1 MNYTQNEKIMQ
12 VKNSTL
18 VVGVDIAKNKHAA
31 RAFNFRGIE
40 YDKAIF
46 FENNEAGF
54 KKLLHW
60 IRKISEKENKTDVIV
75 GMEPTG
81 HYWFALEEYLR
92 RKTDFLRVVV
102 NPAHVKRIKT
112 LDDNSPTKTDKKD
125 AKVIAKLV
133 VEGRYSVPH
142 MPEKEYADLRVAMSH
157 RERLIKDIIDLSNK
171 VQQLLDKYFPEYK
184 TVFKKWDGKASVAV
198 LKDLFLPELILE
210 KTEEEIVEVFRKGAN
225 RAVGIKRAR
234 KLKKAALNSIGI
246 KEGAEFARFELN
258 NILEQFELLK
268 KQLELLEEKVEK
280 LLENMPEAKYM
291 ESVKGVGFMTVAGFI
306 AEVGDVNNYD
316 HPKQIQKLAGLNLK
330 ENSSGKHQGQTRITK
345 RGRPKLRALLYRV
358 MMPIL
363 ANNSEFKKLHEYY
376 TTRRDN
382 PLKKKQSM
390 IALACKLIRI
400 FFALGQKH
408 IMYDGK
414 KLMNDIERNLSLQEA
429 A

>member
-18 VVGVDIAKNKHAA
+18 VVGVDIVKNKHAA

-157 RERLIKDIIDLSNK
+157 RERLVKDIIDLSNK

-184 TVFKKWDGKASVAV
+184 KVFKKWDGKASVAV
-198 LKDLFLPELILE
+198 LKELFLPELILE
-210 KTEEEIVEVFRKGAN
+210 KTDEEIVEVFRKGAN

-234 KLKKAALNSIGI
+234 KLKKAALNSVGI
-246 KEGAEFARFELN
+246 KEGAEFT
-258 NILEQFELLK
+258 QFELRNLLEQYELLN
-268 KQLELLEEKVEK
+268 KQKDLLEEKVEK
-280 LLENMPEAKYM
+280 LLESMPEAKYM

-358 MMPIL
+358 MMPML
-363 ANNSEFKKLHEYY
+363 ANNLEFKKLHEYY
-376 TTRRDN
+376 ITRRDN

-408 IMYDGK
+408 IMYDGE
-414 KLMNDIERNLSLQEA
+414 KLMNDIEKNLSLQEA

>member
-46 FENNEAGF
+46 FENDEAGF

-60 IRKISEKENKTDVIV
+60 IKKVSEKENKTNVIV

-81 HYWFALEEYLR
+81 HYWLPLEEYLR

-102 NPAHVKRIKT
+102 NPAHVKKSKS
-112 LDDNSPTKTDKKD
+112 LDDNSPTKTDRKD

-133 VEGRYSVPH
+133 IDGRYSVPH
-142 MPEKEYADLRVAMSH
+142 MPEKEYADLRVAMTH
-157 RERLIKDIIDLSNK
+157 RERLVKDIVNLSNK
-171 VQQLLDKYFPEYK
+171 IQQLIDKYFPEYS
-184 TVFKKWDGKASVAV
+184 TVFKKWDGKASAAV
-198 LKDLFLPELILE
+198 LKELFLPELILE
-210 KTEEEIVEVFRKGAN
+210 KTEEEIVEIFRKGAN

-234 KLKKAALNSIGI
+234 KLKKAALSSIGI
-246 KEGAEFARFELN
+246 KEGGEFARLELN
-258 NILEQFELLK
+258 NLIEQYELLT
-268 KQLELLEEKVEK
+268 KQKELLEEKVEK
-280 LLENMPEAKYM
+280 LLENMEEAKYM
-291 ESVKGVGFMTVAGFI
+291 ESVMGVGLITVAGFI
-306 AEVGDVNNYD
+306 AEIGDINDYD

-330 ENSSGKHQGQTRITK
+330 EHSSGKHLGQTRITK

-358 MMPIL
+358 MLPIL
-363 ANNSEFKKLHEYY
+363 ANNQEFKQLHEYY

-382 PLKKKQSM
+382 PLKPKQSM
-390 IALACKLIRI
+390 IALTCKLIRI

-408 IMYDGK
+408 VMYDGE
-414 KLMNDIERNLSLQEA
+414 KLMNDIERNLNLQEA

>member
-1 MNYTQNEKIMQ
+1 M
-12 VKNSTL
+12 
-18 VVGVDIAKNKHAA
+18 
-31 RAFNFRGIE
+31 
-40 YDKAIF
+40 
-46 FENNEAGF
+46 
-54 KKLLHW
+54 
-60 IRKISEKENKTDVIV
+60 
-75 GMEPTG
+75 
-81 HYWFALEEYLR
+81 
-92 RKTDFLRVVV
+92 

-157 RERLIKDIIDLSNK
+157 RERLVKDIIDLSNK

-184 TVFKKWDGKASVAV
+184 KVFKKWDGKASVAV
-198 LKDLFLPELILE
+198 LKELFLPELILE
-210 KTEEEIVEVFRKGAN
+210 KTDEEIVEVFRKGAN

-234 KLKKAALNSIGI
+234 KLKKAALNSVGI
-246 KEGAEFARFELN
+246 KEGAEFT
-258 NILEQFELLK
+258 QFELRNLLEQYELLN
-268 KQLELLEEKVEK
+268 KQKDLLEEKVEK
-280 LLENMPEAKYM
+280 LLESMPEAKYM

-358 MMPIL
+358 MMPML
-363 ANNSEFKKLHEYY
+363 ANNLEFKKLHEYY
-376 TTRRDN
+376 ITRRDN

-408 IMYDGK
+408 IMYDGE
-414 KLMNDIERNLSLQEA
+414 KLMNDIEKNLSLQEA

>member
-1 MNYTQNEKIMQ
+1 MNYTQNKKIMQ
-12 VKNSTL
+12 VKVSTL
-18 VVGVDIAKNKHAA
+18 VVGLDIAKNKHAA

-40 YDKAIF
+40 CDKVIF

-60 IRKISEKENKTDVIV
+60 IKKISEKENKTDVIV

-81 HYWFALEEYLR
+81 HYWLPLEEYLR
-92 RKTDFLRVVV
+92 RKTNFLIVVV
-102 NPAHVKRIKT
+102 NPAHVKKSKS
-112 LDDNSPTKTDKKD
+112 LDDNSPTKTDRKD

-133 VEGRYSVPH
+133 IEGRYSVPH
-142 MPEKEYADLRVAMSH
+142 MPEKEYADLRVAMTH
-157 RERLIKDIIDLSNK
+157 RERLVKDIVNLSNK
-171 VQQLLDKYFPEYK
+171 VHQLIDKYFPEYP

-198 LKDLFLPELILE
+198 LKELFLPELILE
-210 KTEEEIVEVFRKGAN
+210 KNEKEIVEVFKKGAN

-234 KLKKAALNSIGI
+234 KLKKAALNSVGI

-258 NILEQFELLK
+258 NILEQFDLLK

-291 ESVKGVGFMTVAGFI
+291 ESVKGVGLITVAGFI

-316 HPKQIQKLAGLNLK
+316 HPKQIQKLAGLNLM
-330 ENSSGKHQGQTRITK
+330 ENSSGKHLGQTRITK

-358 MMPIL
+358 MLPIL
-363 ANNSEFKKLHEYY
+363 AKNQEFKQLHEYY
-376 TTRRDN
+376 TTRKNN
-382 PLKKKQSM
+382 PLKPKQSM

-408 IMYDGK
+408 VMYDGE
-414 KLMNDIERNLSLQEA
+414 KLMNDIERNLDLQEA